1 MLLCA
6 VAIAIAYDTFFYEG
20 VKQFKDSE
28 IVNLDKLFSEFK
40 KGLLS
45 VTKTEKAKRI
55 KTVSQ
60 TLAQFNV
67 GSKNVASAT
76 PKDEK
81 KVANK
86 K

>member
-1 MLLCA
+1 MYKRQALA
-6 VAIAIAYDTFFYEG
+6 
-20 VKQFKDSE
+20 KDSE

-55 KTVSQ
+55 KSISQ
-60 TLAQFNV
+60 AFAQFNV
-67 GSKNVASAT
+67 GGKNTVATAT

>member
-1 MLLCA
+1 MSKAKKEKEALA
-6 VAIAIAYDTFFYEG
+6 
-20 VKQFKDSE
+20 KDSE
-28 IVNLDKLFSEFK
+28 IVNLDKLYTEFK

-55 KTVSQ
+55 KSISQ
-60 TLAQFNV
+60 AFAQFNV
-67 GSKNVASAT
+67 GGKNTVATAT